1 MIKDKTGLIEDY
13 KRLEKIF
20 FDRCKE
26 LKKTEKVVRKL
37 AKKISNLGVDVG
49 EITGVDDVADFENC
63 NKLNEGEDACENDES
78 RNFEISIQEC
88 GDLENGDMKNLNIED
103 MVQTLD
109 SLESV
114 DGEKTRGVDDEK
126 FKNKDNENF
135 KNLDN
140 VNLSCNN
147 NGSEEFLS
155 GVFESKPVD
164 EKQSIEEYL
173 RYLVKRSGDQP
184 AFLRGG
190 GQKIV
195 YQKRQTPPNNLK
207 SAGEFVLKNYF
218 K

>member
-20 FDRCKE
+20 LDRCKE

-37 AKKISNLGVDVG
+37 AKKISGLGVDVG
-49 EITGVDDVADFENC
+49 EIAGVDDVADFENC
-63 NKLNEGEDACENDES
+63 NKLNEGECACENDKS
-78 RNFEISIQEC
+78 RNFETSIQEC
-88 GDLENGDMKNLNIED
+88 GDLENGDMKKLNIEN

-114 DGEKTRGVDDEK
+114 DGEKTCGVDDEK
-126 FKNKDNENF
+126 FEKKDNENF

-140 VNLSCNN
+140 VNFDCGNIS
-147 NGSEEFLS
+147 SEEVETWVL
-155 GVFESKPVD
+155 GSKTAD

-173 RYLVKRSGDQP
+173 RYLVKRSSDQP